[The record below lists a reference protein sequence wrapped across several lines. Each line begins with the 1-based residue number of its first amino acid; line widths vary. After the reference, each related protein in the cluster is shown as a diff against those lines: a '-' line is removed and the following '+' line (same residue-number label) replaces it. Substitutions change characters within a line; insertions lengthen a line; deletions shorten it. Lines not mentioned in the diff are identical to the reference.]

1 MKTYE
6 EKITDIIDQTNLQ
19 VEKVKLGDVNY
30 FINYK
35 KVLFD
40 EMIKSMEEAQIK
52 WKNQDRENLVEY
64 AQGKI
69 EAYKFAKDTMTELSK
84 LISNGKRY

>member
-1 MKTYE
+1 MTKYE

-19 VEKVKLGDVNY
+19 VEKVKPGDVNY
-30 FINYK
+30 FLNYK

-69 EAYKFAKDTMTELSK
+69 EAYNFAKDTMTELSK